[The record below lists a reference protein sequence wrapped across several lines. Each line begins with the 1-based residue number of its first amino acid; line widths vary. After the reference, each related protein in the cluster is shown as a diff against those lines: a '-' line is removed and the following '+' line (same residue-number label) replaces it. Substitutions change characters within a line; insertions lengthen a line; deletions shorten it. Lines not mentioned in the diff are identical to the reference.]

1 MKSEPANQHLMSEL
15 GFAMRH
21 VGSEIVGTA
30 PVIEEMCV
38 PGMPH
43 LRTSILATL
52 ADHLAGLLAAL
63 TMTPRVPVTLQL
75 DVDLIS
81 PAPGSGTVRGTGR
94 VLKTGRSVFFAGVDF
109 DSDDGEVFAV
119 GTGCFMAA
127 PDQTLN
133 LPPSLSLEHAPPV
146 QSLSVPLARRAG
158 CERREPGIAVLPRS
172 DDGLNSANTVHG
184 GLIALV
190 VEEAVLSLSPGATLS
205 SLNLRYLRPVR
216 VGPAVAAARI
226 TSGLGQIEV
235 RDGGN
240 GDRLS
245 VLATSRFFDSPD

>member
-1 MKSEPANQHLMSEL
+1 MTSAAANQRLLSEL

-21 VGSEIVGTA
+21 VGSDLVGTA
-30 PVIEEMCV
+30 SVIEEMCA
-38 PGMPH
+38 PGTPH
-43 LRTSILATL
+43 LRTSILATW

-63 TMTPRVPVTLQL
+63 AMTPRVPVTVQL

-81 PAPGSGTVRGTGR
+81 PAPGSGTVCGTGR
-94 VLKTGRSVFFAGVDF
+94 VLKNGRSVFFAGVEF
-109 DSDDGEVFAV
+109 TADDGEVFAV

-127 PDQTLN
+127 PDESLN
-133 LPPSLSLEHAPPV
+133 LPPQLSLDHAPPA
-146 QSLSVPLARRAG
+146 QSLSIPLAQRAG
-158 CERREPGIAVLPRS
+158 CELLEPGIAALPRS
-172 DDGLNSANTVHG
+172 DDGLNSANTVNG

-216 VGPAVAAARI
+216 VGPAVATART

-245 VLATSRFFDSPD
+245 VLATTRLFDQ

>member
-1 MKSEPANQHLMSEL
+1 MSEL

-21 VGSEIVGTA
+21 VGSELVGTA
-30 PVIEEMCV
+30 PVIDAMCV
-38 PGMPH
+38 PGTAN
-43 LRTSILATL
+43 LRTSVLATW

-63 TMTPRVPVTLQL
+63 AMTPRVPVTLQL
-75 DVDLIS
+75 DVDLIA
-81 PAPGSGTVRGTGR
+81 PAPGSGLVRGTGR
-94 VLKTGRSVFFAGVDF
+94 VLKTGRSVFFAGVKF

-127 PDQTLN
+127 PDETLN
-133 LPPSLSLEHAPPV
+133 LPPSLSLEHAPPA
-146 QSLSVPLARRAG
+146 QTLSIPLARRAG
-158 CERREPGIAVLPRS
+158 CDRLEPGIATLPRS
-172 DDGLNSANTVHG
+172 DDGLNSSQTVHG
-184 GLIALV
+184 GLLALV

-216 VGPAVAAARI
+216 VGPAVATARTAA
-226 TSGLGQIEV
+226 GLAQIEV

-245 VLATSRFFDSPD
+245 VLATARLFGR

>member
-1 MKSEPANQHLMSEL
+1 MTPEPAYQHLMSEL

-21 VGSEIVGTA
+21 VGSELVGTA

-38 PGMPH
+38 PGTPH
-43 LRTSILATL
+43 LRTSVLATW

-63 TMTPRVPVTLQL
+63 AMTPRVPVTLQL
-75 DVDLIS
+75 DVDLIA
-81 PAPGSGTVRGTGR
+81 PAPGSGIVRGTGR
-94 VLKTGRSVFFAGVDF
+94 VLKTGRSVFFAGVEF
-109 DSDDGEVFAV
+109 NSDDGEVFAV

-127 PDQTLN
+127 PDETLN
-133 LPPSLSLEHAPPV
+133 LPPTLSLEHAPPA
-146 QSLSVPLARRAG
+146 QTLSIPLARRAG
-158 CERREPGIAVLPRS
+158 CERLEPGIATLPRT
-172 DDGLNSANTVHG
+172 DDGLNSSKTVHG

-216 VGPAVAAARI
+216 VGPAVARARA
-226 TSGLGQIEV
+226 TAGLGQIEV
-235 RDGGN
+235 RDGGS

-245 VLATSRFFDSPD
+245 VLATARLFDR